1 MSSMLDQAII
11 DATALREAA
20 IKSAE
25 QAVVEKYSTD
35 IKEAVE
41 KLMEENDFEED
52 KSVDEQ
58 IVEADKKGEGYAFV
72 ENTELSDLKQDDLVE
87 IDVKSLFEEVQQEQT
102 EESLTEEFEVTE
114 ELIEQLIEEVME
126 EEKKPGK
133 VEKKKDAAKKKAEL
147 EKARQEMKRRLD
159 AIEKEMQKAK
169 DEAEKEFKPIPSPTN
184 EGHCEDHARKEGKK
198 DFGFVTEDELEE
210 TLEEE
215 SSMDKCP
222 KGYKAMKSTDG
233 KIVCVMPVGDARPK
247 GKMEEEINFDF
258 EPVVVGQT
266 TGFGATRA
274 QQAEQA
280 MLMDVMLAVEEQNA
294 NLETKNESLIKTNSD
309 LNETNQ
315 KLKETVKNIAAKF
328 EEIKLMNSKL
338 FYTNQTLMDDSLNER
353 QKGNLVESINNA
365 QTSEQAKIVYE
376 TLKSTVGN
384 AITNKQP
391 ESLSEAVGKRSS
403 TSLLL
408 KARKSDDKPKV
419 NESNI
424 LADRMQILAGIKH
437 HKED

>member
-41 KLMEENDFEED
+41 KLMEKNDFEEN

-58 IVEADKKGEGYAFV
+58 IIEADEKGEGYAFV
-72 ENTELSDLKQDDLVE
+72 ENTELSDLSENDMVD
-87 IDVKSLFEEVQQEQT
+87 IDVKSLFEEVQKEQLQEEVEIDDELLKEDAIT
-102 EESLTEEFEVTE
+102 EEKEVVEEE
-114 ELIEQLIEEVME
+114 EENLEEEVLE
-126 EEKKPGK
+126 EEG
-133 VEKKKDAAKKKAEL
+133 
-147 EKARQEMKRRLD
+147 
-159 AIEKEMQKAK
+159 
-169 DEAEKEFKPIPSPTN
+169 
-184 EGHCEDHARKEGKK
+184 
-198 DFGFVTEDELEE
+198 

-215 SSMDKCP
+215 
-222 KGYKAMKSTDG
+222 
-233 KIVCVMPVGDARPK
+233 I
-247 GKMEEEINFDF
+247 KMDF
-258 EPVVVGQT
+258 EPVPVGQT
-266 TGFGATRA
+266 TAFGATRA

-280 MLMDVMLAVEEQNA
+280 MLMDVMLAIEEENA
-294 NLETKNESLIKTNSD
+294 KLQKKNETLVKTGASLKES
-309 LNETNQ
+309 NQ
-315 KLKETVKNIAAKF
+315 KLKETVKNIAEKF
-328 EEIKLMNSKL
+328 EEIKLVNSKL

-376 TLKSTVGN
+376 TLKNTVGN
-384 AITNKQP
+384 ATHKQP

-408 KARKSDDKPKV
+408 KAQKSDDKPKV

>member
-20 IKSAE
+20 IQSAE
-25 QAVVEKYSTD
+25 QAVVEKYSTE

-41 KLMEENDFEED
+41 QLMEENDFEEN
-52 KSVDEQ
+52 KTVDEQ
-58 IVEADKKGEGYAFV
+58 IVEADEKGEGYAFV
-72 ENTELSDLKQDDLVE
+72 EDTELSDLEQNDLVD
-87 IDVKSLFEEVQQEQT
+87 INVKALFEEVQQEQLQEETKIDDELLEEKVEIT
-102 EESLTEEFEVTE
+102 EESINNLVEELMEEFVNEDDDKEIV
-114 ELIEQLIEEVME
+114 E
-126 EEKKPGK
+126 EEN
-133 VEKKKDAAKKKAEL
+133 ENL
-147 EKARQEMKRRLD
+147 EEM
-159 AIEKEMQKAK
+159 EMPA
-169 DEAEKEFKPIPSPTN
+169 DLSPSETEGATGEAPMPAGME
-184 EGHCEDHARKEGKK
+184 
-198 DFGFVTEDELEE
+198 EE

-215 SSMDKCP
+215 IKMDYELAP
-222 KGYKAMKSTDG
+222 
-233 KIVCVMPVGDARPK
+233 
-247 GKMEEEINFDF
+247 
-258 EPVVVGQT
+258 VGQT
-266 TGFGATRA
+266 TAFGATRA

-280 MLMDVMLAVEEQNA
+280 MLMDVMLAIEEENSK
-294 NLETKNESLIKTNSD
+294 LEKKNESLVKTGASLKESNR
-309 LNETNQ
+309 

-376 TLKSTVGN
+376 TLKNTVGN

-391 ESLSEAVGKRSS
+391 ESLSETVGKRSS

-408 KARKSDDKPKV
+408 KAQKSDDKPKV

-424 LADRMQILAGIKH
+424 LTDRMQILAGIKH

>member
-25 QAVVEKYSTD
+25 QAVVEKYSTE

-41 KLMEENDFEED
+41 QLMEENDFEEN
-52 KSVDEQ
+52 KTVDEQ
-58 IVEADKKGEGYAFV
+58 IVEADEKGEGYAFV
-72 ENTELSDLKQDDLVE
+72 EDTELSDLEQNDLVD
-87 IDVKSLFEEVQQEQT
+87 IDVKALFEEVQQEQLQEEVEIDDELLEEKVEIT
-102 EESLTEEFEVTE
+102 EETINNLVE
-114 ELIEQLIEEVME
+114 ELMDEFVNEGEDKEVVE
-126 EEKKPGK
+126 EEK
-133 VEKKKDAAKKKAEL
+133 E
-147 EKARQEMKRRLD
+147 
-159 AIEKEMQKAK
+159 
-169 DEAEKEFKPIPSPTN
+169 N
-184 EGHCEDHARKEGKK
+184 
-198 DFGFVTEDELEE
+198 
-210 TLEEE
+210 LEEE
-215 SSMDKCP
+215 VLEEEE
-222 KGYKAMKSTDG
+222 AL
-233 KIVCVMPVGDARPK
+233 
-247 GKMEEEINFDF
+247 EEEIKMDYK
-258 EPVVVGQT
+258 PVPEGQT
-266 TGFGATRA
+266 TAFGATRA

-280 MLMDVMLAVEEQNA
+280 MLMDVMLAIEEENA
-294 NLETKNESLIKTNSD
+294 KLEKKNETLVKTGASLKES
-309 LNETNQ
+309 NQ
-315 KLKETVKNIAAKF
+315 KLKETVKNIAEKF

-408 KARKSDDKPKV
+408 KAQKSDDKPKV

>member
-20 IKSAE
+20 IQSAE
-25 QAVVEKYSTD
+25 QAVVEKYSTE

-41 KLMEENDFEED
+41 QLMEENDFEEN
-52 KSVDEQ
+52 KTVDEQ

-72 ENTELSDLKQDDLVE
+72 EDTELSDLEQNDIVD
-87 IDVKSLFEEVQQEQT
+87 IDVKSLFEEVQKEQLQEEVEIDDELLEEKVEIT
-102 EESLTEEFEVTE
+102 EETINNLVE
-114 ELIEQLIEEVME
+114 ELMDEFVNEGEDKEVVE
-126 EEKKPGK
+126 EEK
-133 VEKKKDAAKKKAEL
+133 E
-147 EKARQEMKRRLD
+147 
-159 AIEKEMQKAK
+159 
-169 DEAEKEFKPIPSPTN
+169 N
-184 EGHCEDHARKEGKK
+184 
-198 DFGFVTEDELEE
+198 
-210 TLEEE
+210 LEEE
-215 SSMDKCP
+215 VLEEEE
-222 KGYKAMKSTDG
+222 AL
-233 KIVCVMPVGDARPK
+233 
-247 GKMEEEINFDF
+247 EEEIKMDF
-258 EPVVVGQT
+258 KPVPVGQT
-266 TGFGATRA
+266 TAFGATRE

-280 MLMDVMLAVEEQNA
+280 MLMDVMLAIEEENA
-294 NLETKNESLIKTNSD
+294 KLEKKNETLVKTGASLKES
-309 LNETNQ
+309 NQ
-315 KLKETVKNIAAKF
+315 KLKETVKNIAEKF

-376 TLKSTVGN
+376 TLKNTVGN
-384 AITNKQP
+384 ATHKQP

-408 KARKSDDKPKV
+408 KAQKSDDKPKV

-424 LADRMQILAGIKH
+424 LADRMQVLAGIKY

>member
-20 IKSAE
+20 IQSAE
-25 QAVVEKYSTD
+25 QAVVEKYSTE

-41 KLMEENDFEED
+41 QLMEENDFEEN
-52 KSVDEQ
+52 KTVDEQ
-58 IVEADKKGEGYAFV
+58 IVEADEKGEGYAFV
-72 ENTELSDLKQDDLVE
+72 EDTELSDLEQNDLVD
-87 IDVKSLFEEVQQEQT
+87 IDVKALFEEVQQEQLQEEVEIDDELLEEKVEIT
-102 EESLTEEFEVTE
+102 EETINNLVE
-114 ELIEQLIEEVME
+114 ELMDEFVNEGEDKEVVE
-126 EEKKPGK
+126 EEK
-133 VEKKKDAAKKKAEL
+133 E
-147 EKARQEMKRRLD
+147 
-159 AIEKEMQKAK
+159 
-169 DEAEKEFKPIPSPTN
+169 N
-184 EGHCEDHARKEGKK
+184 
-198 DFGFVTEDELEE
+198 
-210 TLEEE
+210 LEEE
-215 SSMDKCP
+215 VLEEEE
-222 KGYKAMKSTDG
+222 AL
-233 KIVCVMPVGDARPK
+233 
-247 GKMEEEINFDF
+247 EEEIKMDYK
-258 EPVVVGQT
+258 PVPEGQT
-266 TGFGATRA
+266 TAFGATRA

-280 MLMDVMLAVEEQNA
+280 MLMDVMLAIEEENA
-294 NLETKNESLIKTNSD
+294 KLEKKNETLVKTGASLKES
-309 LNETNQ
+309 NQ
-315 KLKETVKNIAAKF
+315 KLKETVKNIAEKF

-408 KARKSDDKPKV
+408 KAQKSDDKPKV

>member
-20 IKSAE
+20 IQSAE
-25 QAVVEKYSTD
+25 QAVVEKYSTE

-41 KLMEENDFEED
+41 QLMEENDFEEN
-52 KSVDEQ
+52 KTVDEQ

-72 ENTELSDLKQDDLVE
+72 EDTELSDLEQNDIVD
-87 IDVKSLFEEVQQEQT
+87 IDVKSLFEEVQKEQIQEEVEIDDELLEEKVEIT
-102 EESLTEEFEVTE
+102 EETINNLVE
-114 ELIEQLIEEVME
+114 ELMDEFVNEGEDKEVVE
-126 EEKKPGK
+126 EEK
-133 VEKKKDAAKKKAEL
+133 E
-147 EKARQEMKRRLD
+147 
-159 AIEKEMQKAK
+159 
-169 DEAEKEFKPIPSPTN
+169 N
-184 EGHCEDHARKEGKK
+184 
-198 DFGFVTEDELEE
+198 
-210 TLEEE
+210 LEEE
-215 SSMDKCP
+215 VLEEEE
-222 KGYKAMKSTDG
+222 AL
-233 KIVCVMPVGDARPK
+233 
-247 GKMEEEINFDF
+247 EEEIKMDF
-258 EPVVVGQT
+258 KPVPVGQT
-266 TGFGATRA
+266 TAFGATRE

-280 MLMDVMLAVEEQNA
+280 MLMDVMLAIEEENA
-294 NLETKNESLIKTNSD
+294 KLEKKNETLVKTGASLKES
-309 LNETNQ
+309 NQ
-315 KLKETVKNIAAKF
+315 KLKETVKNIAEKF

-376 TLKSTVGN
+376 TLKNTVGN
-384 AITNKQP
+384 ATTSKQP

-408 KARKSDDKPKV
+408 KAQKSDDKPKV

-424 LADRMQILAGIKH
+424 LADRMQVLAGIKY

>member
-20 IKSAE
+20 IQSAE
-25 QAVVEKYSTD
+25 QAVVEKYSTE

-41 KLMEENDFEED
+41 QLMEENDFEEN
-52 KSVDEQ
+52 KTVDEQ
-58 IVEADKKGEGYAFV
+58 IVEADEKGEGYAFV
-72 ENTELSDLKQDDLVE
+72 EDTELSDLEQNDLVD
-87 IDVKSLFEEVQQEQT
+87 IDVKALFEEVQQEQLQEEVEIDDELLEEKVEIT
-102 EESLTEEFEVTE
+102 EETINNLVE
-114 ELIEQLIEEVME
+114 ELMDEFVNEGEDKEVVE
-126 EEKKPGK
+126 EEK
-133 VEKKKDAAKKKAEL
+133 E
-147 EKARQEMKRRLD
+147 
-159 AIEKEMQKAK
+159 
-169 DEAEKEFKPIPSPTN
+169 N
-184 EGHCEDHARKEGKK
+184 
-198 DFGFVTEDELEE
+198 
-210 TLEEE
+210 LEEE
-215 SSMDKCP
+215 VLEEEE
-222 KGYKAMKSTDG
+222 AL
-233 KIVCVMPVGDARPK
+233 
-247 GKMEEEINFDF
+247 EEEIKMDYK
-258 EPVVVGQT
+258 PVPEGQT
-266 TGFGATRA
+266 TAFGATRA

-280 MLMDVMLAVEEQNA
+280 MLMDVMLAIEEENA
-294 NLETKNESLIKTNSD
+294 KLEKKNETLVKTGASLKES
-309 LNETNQ
+309 NQ

-376 TLKSTVGN
+376 TLKNTVGN
-384 AITNKQP
+384 ATTSKQP

-408 KARKSDDKPKV
+408 KAQKSDDKPKV

>member
-1 MSSMLDQAII
+1 MSSMLEQAII

-25 QAVVEKYSTD
+25 QAVVEKYSPE

-41 KLMEENDFEED
+41 KLMEENDFEEN
-52 KSVDEQ
+52 KTVDEQ
-58 IVEADKKGEGYAFV
+58 IVEADEKGEGYAFV
-72 ENTELSDLKQDDLVE
+72 ENTELSDLEENDLID
-87 IDVKSLFEEVQQEQT
+87 IDVKSLFEEVQKEQLQEEVELADELLEEKVEIT
-102 EESLTEEFEVTE
+102 EETINNLVEELMEEFVSEGEDEKPSLTK
-114 ELIEQLIEEVME
+114 
-126 EEKKPGK
+126 EKQTK
-133 VEKKKDAAKKKAEL
+133 
-147 EKARQEMKRRLD
+147 
-159 AIEKEMQKAK
+159 
-169 DEAEKEFKPIPSPTN
+169 T
-184 EGHCEDHARKEGKK
+184 

-210 TLEEE
+210 AIDEA
-215 SSMDKCP
+215 MD
-222 KGYKAMKSTDG
+222 
-233 KIVCVMPVGDARPK
+233 
-247 GKMEEEINFDF
+247 FDF

-266 TGFGATRA
+266 RAYGATRA

-280 MLMDVMLAVEEQNA
+280 MLMDVMLAVEEENA
-294 NLETKNESLIKTNSD
+294 KLEKKNESLAKTN
-309 LNETNQ
+309 Q
-315 KLKETVKNIAAKF
+315 RLKETVQNIADKF
-328 EEIKLMNSKL
+328 EEIKLVNSKL
-338 FYTNQTLMDDSLNER
+338 FYTNKTLMDDSLNER

-408 KARKSDDKPKV
+408 KARKSDDKQVV
-419 NESNI
+419 NEGNI
-424 LADRMQILAGIKH
+424 FADRMQVLAGIKH

>member
-25 QAVVEKYSTD
+25 QAVVEKYSTE

-41 KLMEENDFEED
+41 QLMEENDFEEN
-52 KSVDEQ
+52 KTVDEQ

-72 ENTELSDLKQDDLVE
+72 EDTELSDLEQNDLVD
-87 IDVKSLFEEVQQEQT
+87 IDVKALFEEVQQEQLQ
-102 EESLTEEFEVTE
+102 EEVEIDDELLEEDVEISD
-114 ELIEQLIEEVME
+114 ELIDQLVEEIMLEGGKVQQAKELSDDDEAGDDDIKVKSVSKVVIVKDDDEMEME
-126 EEKKPGK
+126 E
-133 VEKKKDAAKKKAEL
+133 
-147 EKARQEMKRRLD
+147 
-159 AIEKEMQKAK
+159 KE
-169 DEAEKEFKPIPSPTN
+169 EA
-184 EGHCEDHARKEGKK
+184 
-198 DFGFVTEDELEE
+198 
-210 TLEEE
+210 LEEE
-215 SSMDKCP
+215 IKMD
-222 KGYKAMKSTDG
+222 YK
-233 KIVCVMPVGDARPK
+233 PVP
-247 GKMEEEINFDF
+247 E
-258 EPVVVGQT
+258 GQT
-266 TGFGATRA
+266 TAFGATRA

-280 MLMDVMLAVEEQNA
+280 MLMDVMLAIEEENA
-294 NLETKNESLIKTNSD
+294 KLEKKNETLVKTGASLKES
-309 LNETNQ
+309 NQ
-315 KLKETVKNIAAKF
+315 KLKETVKNIAEKF

-353 QKGNLVESINNA
+353 QKGNLVESINNV

-408 KARKSDDKPKV
+408 KAQKSDDKPKV

-424 LADRMQILAGIKH
+424 FADRMQILAGIKH

>member
-20 IKSAE
+20 IQSAE
-25 QAVVEKYSTD
+25 QAVVEKYSTE

-41 KLMEENDFEED
+41 QLMEENDFEEN
-52 KSVDEQ
+52 KTVDEQ
-58 IVEADKKGEGYAFV
+58 IVEADEKGEGYAFV
-72 ENTELSDLKQDDLVE
+72 EDTELSDLEQNDLVD
-87 IDVKSLFEEVQQEQT
+87 IDVKALFEEVQQEQLQEEVEIDDELLEEKVEIT
-102 EESLTEEFEVTE
+102 EETINNLVE
-114 ELIEQLIEEVME
+114 ELMDEFVNEGEDKEVVE
-126 EEKKPGK
+126 EEK
-133 VEKKKDAAKKKAEL
+133 E
-147 EKARQEMKRRLD
+147 
-159 AIEKEMQKAK
+159 
-169 DEAEKEFKPIPSPTN
+169 N
-184 EGHCEDHARKEGKK
+184 
-198 DFGFVTEDELEE
+198 
-210 TLEEE
+210 LEEE
-215 SSMDKCP
+215 VLEEEE
-222 KGYKAMKSTDG
+222 AL
-233 KIVCVMPVGDARPK
+233 
-247 GKMEEEINFDF
+247 EEEIKMDF
-258 EPVVVGQT
+258 KPVPVGQT
-266 TGFGATRA
+266 TAFGATRE

-280 MLMDVMLAVEEQNA
+280 MLMDVMLAIEEENA
-294 NLETKNESLIKTNSD
+294 KLEKKNETLVKTGASLKES
-309 LNETNQ
+309 NQ